1 MSFRRLRV
9 IFLDEINLLANLKAI
24 NLRHL
29 NIGQH
34 DLVGGLATP
43 RRQLHSEEPDSFP
56 AREARSELDL
66 LGLKHSL
73 QRNQIERDIIDHQH
87 LLTAHLAAHSLI
99 QRFLLLKGVT
109 LQLLEAKQAVNH
121 NMTFSKKVKLIDIII
136 KISWELPLTPQFFN
150 LLLSNTLYN
159 APKLKFAED

>member
-1 MSFRRLRV
+1 MIL
-9 IFLDEINLLANLKAI
+9 LDEINPLANLKAI

-34 DLVGGLATP
+34 DLIGGLATL

-56 AREARSELDL
+56 AREARSELDV

-87 LLTAHLAAHSLI
+87 LLTAHLAAHFLI
-99 QRFLLLKGVT
+99 QRDFLFKGVT
-109 LQLLEAKQAVNH
+109 LQLLEAKLAVNH
-121 NMTFSKKVKLIDIII
+121 NVTFSTKAKLIVIII
-136 KISWELPLTPQFFN
+136 DIS
-150 LLLSNTLYN
+150 
-159 APKLKFAED
+159 